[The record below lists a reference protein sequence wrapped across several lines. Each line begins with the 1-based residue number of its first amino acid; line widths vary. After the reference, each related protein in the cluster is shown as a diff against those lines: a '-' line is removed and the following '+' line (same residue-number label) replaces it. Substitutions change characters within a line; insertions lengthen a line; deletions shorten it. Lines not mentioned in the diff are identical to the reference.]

1 MNIRELLET
10 FNLYYNNISSNQAP
24 GLDHYEISK
33 YYTKAQPIVVDSIYA
48 EYEKSEEARRKLA
61 NLVVTAKLPEVSVSD
76 NEKLYIDYTTVFKA
90 PDDLR
95 YIVNEQVRMNGR
107 ADRCIR
113 NQVIDVQ
120 PVLHDELD
128 DIIKNP
134 YRFNLHRALR
144 LDTNHGIE
152 ILTKDKNIDYYK
164 IRYIKNPAPI
174 ILILSNT
181 EDSPNDYVD
190 GISFEIANASTGSL
204 IPELHDKLAEV
215 AAKLA
220 YADYKNA

>member
-61 NLVVTAKLPEVSVSD
+61 NLVVTAKLPVVTVSD
-76 NEKLYIDYTTVFKA
+76 DEKLYHEYTTVYQE
-90 PDDLR
+90 PNDLR
-95 YIVNEQVRMNGR
+95 YIVNEQVKMN
-107 ADRCIR
+107 AKANVCVK
-113 NQVIDVQ
+113 NKVIDVQ

-134 YRFNLHRALR
+134 YRFNYHRALR
-144 LDTNHGIE
+144 LDTSNGIE
-152 ILTKDKNIDYYK
+152 ILTKDKQVDYYK
-164 IRYIKNPAPI
+164 IRYIKNPEPI
-174 ILILSNT
+174 VLILSNT

-190 GISFEIANASTGSL
+190 GVSFELTNASNGSL
-204 IPELHDKLAEV
+204 APELHDRLAEV

>member
-1 MNIRELLET
+1 
-10 FNLYYNNISSNQAP
+10 
-24 GLDHYEISK
+24 
-33 YYTKAQPIVVDSIYA
+33 
-48 EYEKSEEARRKLA
+48 
-61 NLVVTAKLPEVSVSD
+61 
-76 NEKLYIDYTTVFKA
+76 
-90 PDDLR
+90 
-95 YIVNEQVRMNGR
+95 
-107 ADRCIR
+107 
-113 NQVIDVQ
+113 
-120 PVLHDELD
+120 LD

-144 LDTNHGIE
+144 LDTNNGIE
-152 ILTKDKNIDYYK
+152 ILTKDKNIDHYK
-164 IRYIKNPAPI
+164 IRYVKNPEPI

-190 GISFEIANASTGSL
+190 GISFELTNASTGSL

>member
-10 FNLYYNNISSNQAP
+10 FNLYYNNISSNQAA

-33 YYTKAQPIVVDSIYA
+33 YYTKAQPIVIDSIYA

-61 NLVVTAKLPEVSVSD
+61 NLVVTTKLPAITVAD
-76 NEKLYIDYTTVFKA
+76 NEKLYPEYTIVYKE
-90 PDDLR
+90 PDNLR
-95 YIVNEQVRMNGR
+95 CIVNEQVRMNNR
-107 ADRCIR
+107 ADSCIKGK
-113 NQVIDVQ
+113 VIDVQ

-144 LDTNHGIE
+144 LDTNNGIE
-152 ILTKDKNIDYYK
+152 ILTKDKNVDYYQ
-164 IRYIKNPAPI
+164 IRYIKNPEPI

-190 GISFEIANASTGSL
+190 GVSFELTNASTGSL
-204 IPELHDKLAEV
+204 TPELHDKLAEV